1 MISIYEVIASNK
13 KEAEELLKKN
23 NSYVKFNDEDLPYVL
38 ISDDDDSVGDYVV
51 TEARLTP
58 LGEIEIYLPDY
69 CDGEWLPGN
78 YALSMSIDEV
88 YQAIGNQ
95 LG

>member
-1 MISIYEVIASNK
+1 MISIYEAITSNK
-13 KEAEELLKKN
+13 KEAEELLKNN

-38 ISDDDDSVGDYVV
+38 VSDDDDSVGDYAV

-88 YQAIGNQ
+88 YQAIGSQ